1 MLKTRILSAVIAI
14 PILIIILKI
23 GNIPFLL
30 LNLVVVGLGMDEY
43 YKLVKAKGIK
53 ANRFLGILIGLI
65 LVLLTYLNSNDLSV
79 VYGFLIL
86 SFLVILLK
94 QVIVGVDNSAIFTTA
109 ITFFGVFY
117 VAGLFSHLI
126 LLYNL
131 ELSNGK
137 GIGTLFVWLPILAT
151 WITDTGAYFTGMNFG
166 KSPLAPK
173 ISPKKTIEGA
183 VGGLT
188 FSIALTMIIS
198 VYLGFGY
205 LHGIVLGILIALFAQ
220 LGDLS
225 ESVFKRDANIKDSG
239 DIIPGHGGILDRIDS
254 LLFTLPVVYY
264 YLQWVVLR

>member
-1 MLKTRILSAVIAI
+1 VLKTRVLSAVVAI
-14 PILIIILKI
+14 PILIIILKV
-23 GNIPFLL
+23 GGIPFLL
-30 LNLVVVGLGMDEY
+30 LNLLVVGLGMDEY
-43 YKLVKAKGIK
+43 FKLVKGKGIK
-53 ANRFLGILIGLI
+53 ANRFLGTFIGLI
-65 LVLLTYLNSNDLSV
+65 LILLTYLNSNNLSV

-94 QVIVGVDNSAIFTTA
+94 QVIIGVDDSPILTTT

-117 VAGLFSHLI
+117 IAGLFSHLI

-131 ELSNGK
+131 EGNNGK
-137 GIGTLFVWLPILAT
+137 GIGPLFIWLPILAT

-166 KSPLAPK
+166 RNPLAPK
-173 ISPKKTIEGA
+173 ISPKKTVEGA
-183 VGGLT
+183 VGGLV
-188 FSIALTMIIS
+188 FSMVLTLIIS
-198 VYLGFGY
+198 IYLGFGY

-220 LGDLS
+220 LGDLC

-264 YLQWVVLR
+264 YLQWVVLK